1 MFRIT
6 SQLASFRRERD
17 SFSPLTRRWAR
28 LIRKGPEEAAEPAE
42 VAVAG
47 RVVAAVRAV
56 AVRAVEE
63 LAAEGQVAV
72 VAGEPVAEREEVP
85 VAAAVV
91 EQVEELV
98 AALAVGE
105 RGAVERALAE

>member
-47 RVVAAVRAV
+47 PVVAAVRAV
-56 AVRAVEE
+56 AVR
-63 LAAEGQVAV
+63 AAEGQVAV